1 MDPTSLPTGRS
12 PSTLLGGR
20 LGEAD
25 DTNILNDLDFV
36 DLTDTKIQVSEEISS
51 HGPTELETCL
61 RKRRTIPDKSTDAL
75 YANWRKLIP
84 TLVDPQL
91 KYHARTLGQAL
102 EITHDVISACATLS
116 CARNST
122 SILCLFFDSNLPQVL
137 LHHGL
142 FPTAPSQPRMAI
154 SVDLLSFYRA
164 LFERSCD
171 AINALAS
178 ALKTHYSRRGF
189 QVTDARGDLVQDPF
203 RRGLGY
209 AVQWYDVLQVEI
221 EHQVDTVLQQSRD
234 RVASFQPWRHTPS
247 NTESTASTV
256 LQRGRCA
263 PLLVQRCPA
272 CFGGML
278 FGRPISEGGDIH
290 VATDGNFHHRH
301 RRSAGDCPRFYEP
314 TYFLSKQFVDTV
326 GRRIDAQRK
335 RPATTHASLVP
346 DEAID
351 LCENAYEAADGK
363 KQKAA
368 MDSFDNTGIM
378 ALICRHDIPL
388 FFANIDSPGEQQKY
402 SVALIEHLF
411 TLLPPQATV
420 TTLYDVGCILAQ
432 SLSKFEILPQDLL
445 SRLRFAT
452 TAMHA
457 YGHEW
462 ACQLVY
468 NPQMCIGLGLS
479 DGEGTERLWS
489 RFVRLIGVERSS
501 SRRLWLIDRQATAIG
516 AEMKADLG
524 DWIKRRLKRDIK
536 DQASA
541 VLDVI
546 NRSETS
552 VDDLRV
558 QWANQRQSQLSIRA
572 HAPARLRKE
581 LDTVLTLQTDLDISD
596 QALQATRTMLEKEAP
611 SDNTLDVLESLQ
623 RGHNRLMTKVEAL
636 YSSLN
641 VHDRFPELDG
651 VNLDFVRVLLMAR
664 DLKMNIRKRAIASF
678 FEWDKLDRAVGGSQQ
693 TLGTKLH
700 QHTRKA
706 IAKRQPALMT
716 AIRKF
721 NSYCERLESLYDL
734 VWNIPLP
741 TPLPTKLAELR
752 GDQTLMQDVWVTPSM
767 GEVPQWLEDSDIRD
781 GIRALL
787 KRDRCLEEQK
797 RLGLEADNL
806 CRFFGEELT
815 ALELSLRLP
824 ENERFLVPLQQKH
837 TNFIRLQTR
846 WSNPLASSVRFT
858 SHVEVA
864 LNHAIAYSGA
874 PQNTAPQLAS
884 VTMQNLAEDE
894 QVLPEEDDLVDD
906 EPEQAALPDILEGD
920 IAGVEFEDDEDLVS
934 NIRANIVWDSP
945 EVRQSLT
952 SSTGP
957 LPCQEFEPRDISF
970 LASPTAFLN
979 DVCINGC
986 AVLLQMD
993 MPNSDVA
1000 IFSTF
1005 DLPRIR
1011 YHATDNMLWRN
1022 THWTCYWEKD
1032 VWVLPIHRPAHVG
1045 HWVVCVIYL
1054 STKELRLFDS
1064 LAERKPWKHDVKDI
1078 MKLVCRLLM
1087 VARQRGK
1094 EVHIDLDGWV
1104 ARPLNLKP
1112 YQTNGYDCGVWIL
1125 AAMIAILRGHHVTG
1139 L

>member
-1 MDPTSLPTGRS
+1 M
-12 PSTLLGGR
+12 
-20 LGEAD
+20 
-25 DTNILNDLDFV
+25 NILNDLDFV

-61 RKRRTIPDKSTDAL
+61 HKRRTIPDKSTDAL

-102 EITHDVISACATLS
+102 EITHDVISACATLL

-142 FPTAPSQPRMAI
+142 FPTAPSQPCMAI

-178 ALKTHYSRRGF
+178 ALKTHYSRQGF

-209 AVQWYDVLQVEI
+209 AVQCM
-221 EHQVDTVLQQSRD
+221 
-234 RVASFQPWRHTPS
+234 
-247 NTESTASTV
+247 ASTV
-256 LQRGRCA
+256 LQHGRCA

-272 CFGGML
+272 CFGGTL

-301 RRSAGDCPRFYEP
+301 HRSAGDCPHFYEP

-335 RPATTHASLVP
+335 RPVTTHASLIP

-351 LCENAYEAADGK
+351 LCKNAYEAADGK

-368 MDSFDNTGIM
+368 MDSFDDTGIM

-388 FFANIDSPGEQQKY
+388 FFANIDSPGKQQKY

-420 TTLYDVGCILAQ
+420 TTLYDVGCILAR

-445 SRLRFAT
+445 SCLHFAT

-457 YGHEW
+457 YGHKW

-468 NPQMCIGLGLS
+468 NPRMCIGLGLS
-479 DGEGTERLWS
+479 DG
-489 RFVRLIGVERSS
+489 VERSS
-501 SRRLWLIDRQATAIG
+501 SRQRHLWLIDRQATAIG

-524 DWIKRRLKRDIK
+524 DWIKRRLKRGIK

-558 QWANQRQSQLSIRA
+558 QWANPSSQFALVILVMLKTSSD
-572 HAPARLRKE
+572 APARLRKE

-596 QALQATRTMLEKEAP
+596 RALQATRTMLEKEAP

-623 RGHNRLMTKVEAL
+623 RGHDCLMTKVEAL

-641 VHDRFPELDG
+641 VHNRFPELDG

-700 QHTRKA
+700 QHTHKA

-721 NSYCERLESLYDL
+721 NSYCERLESLYDP

-741 TPLPTKLAELR
+741 TPLPTKLAELC
-752 GDQTLMQDVWVTPSM
+752 GDQTLMQDVWV
-767 GEVPQWLEDSDIRD
+767 PQWLEDSDIQD

-787 KRDRCLEEQK
+787 KRNRCLEEQK

-846 WSNPLASSVRFT
+846 
-858 SHVEVA
+858 HVEVA
-864 LNHAIAYSGA
+864 LNHAIAYLGA

-906 EPEQAALPDILEGD
+906 EPEQAALADILEGD
-920 IAGVEFEDDEDLVS
+920 IAGAEFEDDEDLVS

-945 EVRQSLT
+945 EDSPIMVSDRVTTRVT

-1011 YHATDNMLWRN
+1011 YHATDDMLWRN
-1022 THWTCYWEKD
+1022 THWMCYWEKD

-1064 LAERKPWKHDVKDI
+1064 LAEHKPWKHDVKDI

-1087 VARQRGK
+1087 VACQRGK

-1125 AAMIAILRGHHVTG
+1125 AAMIAVLRGHHVTG
-1139 L
+1139 LREDEMSDLRHYLRTRVLAIPVV